1 MEYYSSMTYDSES
14 EASASSVNDND
25 IKNHSGKRRMNYHE
39 VDEYAHELNSKYGGG
54 KDYFKFYCKAIW
66 VLGTRR
72 VRELEGKVSDAKYQ
86 GRMLSKLIKDELMI
100 AESRN
105 RNNDSR

>member
-1 MEYYSSMTYDSES
+1 MDYDSEY

-25 IKNHSGKRRMNYHE
+25 IKTGLKRRMNYHE
-39 VDEYAHELNSKYGGG
+39 VDEYANELNAKYGGG

-66 VLGTRR
+66 VLGVRR
-72 VRELEGKVSDAKYQ
+72 VRELEGKVRDAKYQ
-86 GRMLSKLIKDELMI
+86 GKMLSKLIKDELII

-105 RNNDSR
+105 RQRDQ

>member
-1 MEYYSSMTYDSES
+1 MDDDSEF

-25 IKNHSGKRRMNYHE
+25 IKKRSAKRRINYHE

-54 KDYFKFYCKAIW
+54 KNYFKFYCKAIW
-66 VLGTRR
+66 VLGVRR
-72 VRELEGKVSDAKYQ
+72 VRELEGKVSDAKFQ
-86 GRMLSKLIKDELMI
+86 GKMLSKLIKDELII